1 VKRVRVK
8 SNTRVSFDTS
18 GGCSW
23 WKEESRRRTEV
34 KRQEE
39 GVGKR

>member
-1 VKRVRVK
+1 
-8 SNTRVSFDTS
+8 VSFDTS

-23 WKEESRRRTEV
+23 WKEESRRTEV
-34 KRQEE
+34 KRLGE